1 MLPTRYSFGLNVD
14 LFETN
19 VLNLAV
25 VVGIVVT
32 VVGDALRTLLD
43 QRRQVIL
50 SILQE
55 ADQKAKDSQKRL
67 ADAQRAVEIAR
78 LLGQEIRTKAIHTVE
93 QERLIRKKQL
103 EDDFQ
108 RLQERRSQS
117 IQLARQQAIQ
127 SVVTEVAQLAVT
139 SAENILLESLGPQGP
154 IYSKQKDLNEIHMR
168 KTFHQLKVEV

>member
-1 MLPTRYSFGLNVD
+1 LNTN

-50 SILQE
+50 SMLQE
-55 ADQKAKDSQKRL
+55 ADKKARDSQKRL
-67 ADAQRAVEIAR
+67 EDARRAVEMAR
-78 LLGQEIRTKAIHTVE
+78 LLAQEIRTQATQVIE
-93 QERLIRKKQL
+93 QESLIRQKQL
-103 EDDFQ
+103 EEDFQ

-117 IQLARQQAIQ
+117 IVLARQQAIQ
-127 SVVTEVAQLAVT
+127 SVVNEVSQLAVA
-139 SAENILLESLGPQGP
+139 SAENILLDALGPNGK
-154 IYSKQKDLNEIHMR
+154 IYLKQKDLNEIHVR
-168 KTFHQLKVEV
+168 ESFYKLKVEV